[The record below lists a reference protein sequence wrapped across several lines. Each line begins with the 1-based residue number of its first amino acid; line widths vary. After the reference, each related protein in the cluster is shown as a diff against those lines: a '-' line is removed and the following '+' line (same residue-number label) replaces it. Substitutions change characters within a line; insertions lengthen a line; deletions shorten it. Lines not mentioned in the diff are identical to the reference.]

1 MSENKTDIFSND
13 LKTNIPPFRI
23 PHLEVA
29 RGESEL
35 HLQENMKHWGDGG
48 TEHRT
53 AG

>member
-1 MSENKTDIFSND
+1 MSENKTNIFSND

-23 PHLEVA
+23 PHPETA
-29 RGESEL
+29 RNESEL